1 MQNDNNNLPERPLP
15 DYETVVLRQEQE
27 KPQIK
32 SYRQNYVVEDLRLQL
47 DAAYNKIEEQN
58 TQIKTLKKYKQLE
71 TKKGSHRLIDFQ
83 HYREII

>member
-32 SYRQNYVVEDLRLQL
+32 TYRQNYVVEDLRLQL
-47 DAAYNKIEEQN
+47 DQAYNKIEEQN
-58 TQIKTLKKYKQLE
+58 TQIKTLEKYKQLE
-71 TKKGSHRLIDFQ
+71 TKKGISPSNSISALQ
-83 HYREII
+83 